1 MACAVLSTQW
11 ARRSVEPLGK
21 VLVQT
26 LLTARRL
33 GVGRQV
39 EMLGRGHTG
48 RGCDQGVWGGGAAS
62 CCPSPVV
69 RLAPGFQALSTE
81 EPKAVGLVE
90 FLGDLLQFILIGD
103 AL

>member
-1 MACAVLSTQW
+1 MTTLST
-11 ARRSVEPLGK
+11 RSPHNPSGREFHMPS
-21 VLVQT
+21 VQE
-26 LLTARRL
+26 
-33 GVGRQV
+33 V